1 MKSIRFY
8 LVITLL
14 ATVALGNFVA
24 AVYGYR
30 LSMQEA
36 QDLLDT
42 QLADTASLLQ
52 RVGGSGSRVVE
63 QPSARLAFQVWSAGG
78 ELVRRS
84 DNTGNAPI
92 TAFAAGYRDENF
104 EGYRWRVLSRHD
116 TGNGY
121 WYFVAERIDIRVE
134 LADNIIRHAVLPM
147 VVSLPL
153 IAAIVWL
160 VVGNGLS
167 LVKQL
172 AGELRNKR
180 VDDLSRLQTSDPPVE
195 LAPVVDAVNDL
206 LRRLENSVVRER
218 RFSADAAHEL
228 RTPISAIKV
237 HLHNLE
243 KELPE
248 HRASI
253 ELLDRDLG
261 RLSHLVEQIMLLY
274 RTTPEHYLANMQAV
288 DLRSL
293 AQSVIGDLYPDIEKK
308 HQVISLNGTS
318 QTITGDE
325 ASLVILL
332 RNLILNAS
340 KYSPEKASIEVQVGR
355 TDFGVWLAVQDT
367 GPGIP
372 LAEISRV
379 FDRFYR
385 VGGDRHDSDVE
396 GCGLGLAIVKHIADL
411 HYANLHIENNA
422 DGPGLLVGITFPV
435 DINAPLFSK
444 GLKG

>member
-1 MKSIRFY
+1 
-8 LVITLL
+8 
-14 ATVALGNFVA
+14 
-24 AVYGYR
+24 
-30 LSMQEA
+30 
-36 QDLLDT
+36 
-42 QLADTASLLQ
+42 
-52 RVGGSGSRVVE
+52 
-63 QPSARLAFQVWSAGG
+63 
-78 ELVRRS
+78 
-84 DNTGNAPI
+84 
-92 TAFAAGYRDENF
+92 
-104 EGYRWRVLSRHD
+104 
-116 TGNGY
+116 
-121 WYFVAERIDIRVE
+121 
-134 LADNIIRHAVLPM
+134 
-147 VVSLPL
+147 
-153 IAAIVWL
+153 
-160 VVGNGLS
+160 
-167 LVKQL
+167 
-172 AGELRNKR
+172 
-180 VDDLSRLQTSDPPVE
+180 
-195 LAPVVDAVNDL
+195 
-206 LRRLENSVVRER
+206 VVRER

-379 FDRFYR
+379 LDRFYR